1 MSKPMAAAGAG
12 LVFWACVTSSARAQ
26 PNAPGDK
33 EIAATIARGVAF
45 LKEAQSPA
53 GHWDEPAQNDHRLG
67 MTALAGLALM
77 ENGVA
82 REAPEISRP
91 REIVA
96 ELATTS
102 DQTYDIAL
110 AILFLAR
117 CQQGRR
123 GDADVLIRTLGQR
136 LAGGDREGI
145 WDYQVPRVEPEAET
159 ATGRSRGAG
168 GRRAPRRRQFFPGQG
183 DNSNTQFALL
193 GLWAAGRHG
202 YDSDQPLEAIDGHF
216 RSSQLRDGRWGY
228 RIGMNGTD
236 SMTCAGLMG
245 LAIAASRPSL
255 AERQT
260 ARARGDARRRSRISG
275 GTEGCRPRRPPLRSP
290 FRHLLPVV
298 ARAGLRGA
306 GIAVARWIRLVCSRC
321 ADLDRSATR

>member
-1 MSKPMAAAGAG
+1 MIDWTKAWGTG
-12 LVFWACVTSSARAQ
+12 LVISVCMTGSAQAQ
-26 PNAPGDK
+26 PNVPDDK

-45 LKEAQSPA
+45 LKESQSPQ
-53 GHWDEPAQNDHRLG
+53 GTWDEPAQNDHQLG
-67 MTALAGLALM
+67 MTALAGLALL

-82 REAPEISRP
+82 REASEISRA

-123 GDADVLIRTLGQR
+123 GEADALIRTLGQR

-145 WDYQVPRVEPEAET
+145 WDYQVPRTEPES
-159 ATGRSRGAG
+159 ATSAGRSRGGG
-168 GRRAPRRRQFFPGQG
+168 GRRGARRPQFFPGQG

-193 GLWAAGRHG
+193 GLWAASRHG
-202 YDSDQPLEAIDGHF
+202 CDSDQALEAIDHHF

-228 RIGMNGTD
+228 RLGMNGTD

-245 LAIAASRPSL
+245 LTIAASRPSL

-260 ARARGDARRRSRISG
+260 ARAQGSDAGRRSGLSG
-275 GTEGCRPRRPPLRSP
+275 GVKGGGPGRPPCQSS
-290 FRHLLPVV
+290 FRHLLFVV
-298 ARAGLRGA
+298 ARARLRGA
-306 GIAVARWIRLVCSRC
+306 GVAVARWI
-321 ADLDRSATR
+321 